1 MSASTVSLTS
11 SAWSR
16 WRYHEAG
23 FLTWGD
29 GPDAFRLNLDALVTG
44 DDRIEALGILAAF
57 SWFDRAAQQGLEA
70 ACAALLQAGILER

>member
-16 WRYHEAG
+16 WRYHDAG

-29 GPDAFRLNLDALVTG
+29 GPEAVRLNLDGLATG
-44 DDRIEALGILAAF
+44 DDRIETLGYLARF
-57 SWFDRAAQQGLEA
+57 SWFDQAAQQGLEA
-70 ACAALLQAGILER
+70 ACATLLGAGVLSR